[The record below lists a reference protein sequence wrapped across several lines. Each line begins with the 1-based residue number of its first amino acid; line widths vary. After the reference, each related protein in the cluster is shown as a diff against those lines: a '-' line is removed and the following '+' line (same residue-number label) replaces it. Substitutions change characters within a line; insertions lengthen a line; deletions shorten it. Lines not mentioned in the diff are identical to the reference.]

1 MPFQVAAAGDLVG
14 LASGEVSAL
23 WSWEP
28 ALDAGAVLQRV
39 VREQREA
46 LTAIKKVAA
55 ARLVAF
61 RRHTP

>member
-1 MPFQVAAAGDLVG
+1 MPFQVAAAGELVG
-14 LASGEVSAL
+14 LAGEESAL

-28 ALDAGAVLQRV
+28 ALDAGAILQKV

-55 ARLVAF
+55 ARLVAL